1 MQKEEQKLHHKNNK
15 KIKLQMKKIKVQK
28 NQAAMTAAAEVH

>member
-15 KIKLQMKKIKVQK
+15 KIKLQMKK